1 MCHGAHCGEGPVL
14 AMLACKCAMRVAPGG
29 SAHPLR
35 SAPWLWMFQAG
46 TGKQALSAEL
56 EGWIE
61 GDIPILGSQGTLYFA
76 LTQGPRDLP
85 GATKQY

>member
-1 MCHGAHCGEGPVL
+1 
-14 AMLACKCAMRVAPGG
+14 
-29 SAHPLR
+29 
-35 SAPWLWMFQAG
+35 MFQAG